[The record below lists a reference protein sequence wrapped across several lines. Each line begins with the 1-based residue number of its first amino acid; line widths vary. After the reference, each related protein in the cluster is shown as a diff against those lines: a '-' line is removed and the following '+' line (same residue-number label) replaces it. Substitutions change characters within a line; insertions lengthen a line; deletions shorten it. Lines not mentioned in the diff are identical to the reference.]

1 MNATTTTAP
10 AGITAPGTQCGHG
23 GAWHLLVRPGSRLR
37 GEPGEV
43 SKVDALAAGL
53 SYAEPGELRAPLA
66 SLADPPAERT
76 PTVAADI
83 GLADAVARHDPAFD
97 WIYRPHKSAPA
108 ALSAPAPADR
118 HRRTRGDRRD
128 ARGQLAVLLIVG
140 LLLAVV
146 GWVGWTSQ
154 HPVSAAVAAPVVHAT
169 VSGSGSRSYEIH
181 PWQDYLTARIDAA
194 NTGNVGEA
202 VKITAI
208 WPQAGQAAITADRW
222 VRLPYGAHRTV
233 MFRIPAAPYQVE
245 AFQASHGPGAVAT
258 AVIKKTFGEVH
269 T

>member
-1 MNATTTTAP
+1 M
-10 AGITAPGTQCGHG
+10 
-23 GAWHLLVRPGSRLR
+23 
-37 GEPGEV
+37 
-43 SKVDALAAGL
+43 SKVDALAARLGC
-53 SYAEPGELRAPLA
+53 ADPGGLRAPLA
-66 SLADPPAERT
+66 SLADSPAERT

-83 GLADAVARHDPAFD
+83 GLADAVALPDPAFD
-97 WIYRPHKSAPA
+97 WIYRSRKSAPV
-108 ALSAPAPADR
+108 ALPAPAQADR
-118 HRRTRGDRRD
+118 HRRSRGDRRD

-146 GWVGWTSQ
+146 GWIGWTSQ
-154 HPVSAAVAAPVVHAT
+154 HPVSAAVAAPVAHAT
-169 VSGSGSRSYEIH
+169 VSGSGSLSYEIH
-181 PWQDYLTARIDAA
+181 PWQDYLTARIEAA

-202 VKITAI
+202 VKISAI

-233 MFRIPAAPYQVE
+233 MFRTQAAPYQVE
-245 AFQASHGPGAVAT
+245 AFQASHSPGTVAT